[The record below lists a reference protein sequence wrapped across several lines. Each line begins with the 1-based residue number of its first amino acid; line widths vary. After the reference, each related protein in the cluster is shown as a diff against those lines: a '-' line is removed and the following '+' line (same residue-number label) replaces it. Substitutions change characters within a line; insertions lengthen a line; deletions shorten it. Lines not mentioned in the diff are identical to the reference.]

1 MEDKLGAEGESLPL
15 GCIILTLVYFILYWP
30 AQEEQVKDKLG
41 AEAEA
46 PRRPEESVYFH
57 PTLNPLGIP
66 PPGKPQR

>member
-1 MEDKLGAEGESLPL
+1 MACPQLAAPIGP
-15 GCIILTLVYFILYWP
+15 V

-41 AEAEA
+41 VEAEA

-66 PPGKPQR
+66 PPAKPQR